1 MSKIKLTGS
10 NSGYV
15 EISSAADAGNLTLNL
30 PTSGTALLSNG
41 DNVYTGITTFS
52 NDLKLEGGSYDVLW
66 DSSDNQLEFGDNAKL
81 SFGASSDL
89 QLYHNGNHSYIH
101 DTGTGTLRIQSS
113 QMNVIKADGSE
124 TMAIFVADAEVGLF
138 FNNSKKIETTN
149 TGAVVTG
156 ICTATSFS
164 GSGEGLTRT
173 TQYSHRNIL
182 HNGEYQ
188 INQKG
193 LLPKDM
199 NSSTDNDVILDRWY
213 FSQNNNLGDYRIS
226 LETDAPA
233 GFKKSI
239 KIQSTSV
246 DTSSAGSEQAFM
258 QQVVEAQNVSHIF
271 NGSGSQPMTL
281 SFYYKSAQTTTRQ
294 LWFYTP
300 DTTRMYSAV
309 FTPSA
314 INTWEK
320 FTIPIPADTSNTI
333 NDDNGAGFYV
343 RFMIGSGTVY
353 KSGRPTS
360 WQNLSNNRY
369 SGVTNLGTSTANN
382 FYVTGVQLE
391 MGSVDTP
398 FEHRTFKDE
407 LSRCQ
412 RYFVKTDF
420 SSHVTAYFGGTHLFR
435 QLPFH
440 CPTPMRAQP
449 TFSLSGQES
458 GTTKFTLK
466 TWSSDQN
473 MTATPNAIHMYH
485 TDYVHGTN
493 NSAVHSLGLGIDFAS
508 SNSGVPPNGPGNHNV
523 YSCRVYGAQFDAE
536 L

>member
-66 DSSDNQLEFGDNAKL
+66 DSSDNQLEFGVNAKL

-89 QLYHNGNHSYIH
+89 QLYHNGSNSMIEDH
-101 DTGTGTLRIQSS
+101 GTGNLEIRTVNGTKVTLQGGGNP
-113 QMNVIKADGSE
+113 MVNALK
-124 TMAIFVADAEVGLF
+124 DAQVELY

-156 ICTATSFS
+156 ICTATSFAPTAVTAQ
-164 GSGEGLTRT
+164 L
-173 TQYSHRNIL
+173 SHRNIL

-199 NSSTDNDVILDRWY
+199 NSHTDNDVILDRWY
-213 FSQNNNLGDYRIS
+213 FGQHSNLGDYRIS

-239 KIQSTSV
+239 KIQCTST
-246 DTSSAGSEQAFM
+246 DTSSSGSEQSFM
-258 QQVVEAQNVSHIF
+258 QQIVEAQNISHVF
-271 NGSGSQPMTL
+271 NGSNSQPMTL
-281 SFYYKSAQTTTRQ
+281 SFYYKSNATTIRQ

-300 DTTRMYSAV
+300 DTTRMYSAI
-309 FTPSA
+309 FAPSA
-314 INTWEK
+314 TNTWEK

-333 NDDNGAGFYV
+333 NDDNGAGLYV
-343 RFMIGSGTVY
+343 RFMIASGTVY

-369 SGVTNLGTSTANN
+369 SGVTNLTTSTANN

-391 MGSVDTP
+391 MGSVATP
-398 FEHRTFKDE
+398 FEHRSFGEE
-407 LSRCQ
+407 LSRCE
-412 RYFVKTDF
+412 RYFQCMKGPSSVEGGTSERCYGVAHTYSTSRALWSFQFKTEMR
-420 SSHVTAYFGGTHLFR
+420 SSPTVSINSVTNIQVLSASAWNTCSAFVSTNNFHKFGGRVDLNFTGT
-435 QLPFH
+435 PF
-440 CPTPMRAQP
+440 
-449 TFSLSGQES
+449 
-458 GTTKFTLK
+458 
-466 TWSSDQN
+466 
-473 MTATPNAIHMYH
+473 TANGAGEVRILN
-485 TDYVHGTN
+485 DGV
-493 NSAVHSLGLGIDFAS
+493 LG
-508 SNSGVPPNGPGNHNV
+508 
-523 YSCRVYGAQFDAE
+523 FDAE

>member
-89 QLYHNGNHSYIH
+89 QLYHDGNHSYIH
-101 DTGTGTLRIQSS
+101 ENGTGTLRIQSS
-113 QMNVIKADGSE
+113 QMNVLKADGSE

-138 FNNSKKIETTN
+138 FNNSRKIETTN
-149 TGAVVTG
+149 TGAVITG

-173 TQYSHRNIL
+173 TQLSHRNIL
-182 HNGEYQ
+182 HNGEYL
-188 INQKG
+188 IDQKG
-193 LLPKDM
+193 SLPKDM
-199 NSSTDNDVILDRWY
+199 NSSSDNSRVLDRWY
-213 FSQNNNLGDYRIS
+213 FSQHNNLGDYRIS

-239 KIQSTSV
+239 KIQCTST
-246 DTSSAGSEQAFM
+246 DTSSSGSEQSFM
-258 QQVVEAQNVSHIF
+258 QQIVEAQNISHVF

-281 SFYYKSAQTTTRQ
+281 SFYYKSNATTIRQ

-300 DTTRMYSAV
+300 DTTRMYSAI
-309 FTPSA
+309 FAPSA
-314 INTWEK
+314 TNTWEK

-333 NDDNGAGFYV
+333 NDDNGAGLYV
-343 RFMIGSGTVY
+343 RFMIASGTVY

-360 WQNLSNNRY
+360 WTGLSNNRY
-369 SGVTNLGTSTANN
+369 SGVTNLTTNTANN

-391 MGSVDTP
+391 MGSVATP
-398 FEHRTFKDE
+398 FEHLGYGESLR
-407 LSRCQ
+407 RCE
-412 RYFVKTDF
+412 RYFQCMKGPSLVAGGTGERCYGVAHTYSTSRALWTFQFKTEMR
-420 SSHVTAYFGGTHLFR
+420 SSPTVSINSVSNIQVLSASAWNSCSAFVTTNNFHKFGGRVDLNFTGT
-435 QLPFH
+435 PF
-440 CPTPMRAQP
+440 
-449 TFSLSGQES
+449 
-458 GTTKFTLK
+458 
-466 TWSSDQN
+466 
-473 MTATPNAIHMYH
+473 TANGAGEVRILN
-485 TDYVHGTN
+485 DGL
-493 NSAVHSLGLGIDFAS
+493 LG
-508 SNSGVPPNGPGNHNV
+508 
-523 YSCRVYGAQFDAE
+523 FDAE